1 MKKITQIRRSL
12 AATRSDGFTLLEVLI
27 ALLVLSVGLL
37 GIAGLQL
44 TSLRSNHSAYL
55 RSQATILAYDIL
67 DRMRANRA
75 QAQADN
81 TTADDYNTT
90 IATAEDLPDI
100 SGSPTQAA
108 KDLNSWGTAV
118 LALPGASA
126 TVKVNTDNTVS
137 VSISWDDS
145 RADQAPDRS
154 GTPVTAATQFQ
165 FQTEL

>member
-1 MKKITQIRRSL
+1 MKTTPTQIARPF
-12 AATRSDGFTLLEVLI
+12 ATGHSGGFTLLEVLI

-55 RSQATILAYDIL
+55 RSQATILGYDIL
-67 DRMRANRA
+67 DRIRANRA
-75 QAQADN
+75 QAQAGGYN
-81 TTADDYNTT
+81 ATIDD
-90 IATAEDLPDI
+90 
-100 SGSPTQAA
+100 A
-108 KDLNSWGTAV
+108 KDLPSTDDDPSQAAADLKSWGTDV
-118 LALPGASA
+118 LALPGAKASVNVSA
-126 TVKVNTDNTVS
+126 DNIVS

-154 GTPVTAATQFQ
+154 GTPVTATTQFQ

>member
-1 MKKITQIRRSL
+1 MHTNSPYIPRSF
-12 AATRSDGFTLLEVLI
+12 ATTRADGFTLLEVLI

-55 RSQATILAYDIL
+55 RSQATLLAYDIL

-75 QAQADN
+75 QAQTGGYDI
-81 TTADDYNTT
+81 T
-90 IATAEDLPDI
+90 IAGSSDLP
-100 SGSPTQAA
+100 STGGTPTQAA
-108 KDLNSWGTAV
+108 LDLNQWGTEV
-118 LALPGASA
+118 LALPEAKASVNVGA
-126 TVKVNTDNTVS
+126 DNVVD

-145 RADQAPDRS
+145 RADEAPDRS
-154 GTPVTAATQFQ
+154 GTPVTAATKFQ

>member
-1 MKKITQIRRSL
+1 MKTSTPIARSF
-12 AATRSDGFTLLEVLI
+12 AAGHSGGFTLLEVLI

-75 QAQADN
+75 QAQAD
-81 TTADDYNTT
+81 DYNTT
-90 IATAEDLPDI
+90 IAAVSDLPSI
-100 SGSPTQAA
+100 SDSSTQAA
-108 KDLNSWGTAV
+108 RDLNSWGTAV
-118 LALPGASA
+118 LALPAA
-126 TVKVNTDNTVS
+126 KAIVKVDANNIVS

-145 RADQAPDRS
+145 RADRAPDRS

-165 FQTEL
+165 FKTEF

>member
-1 MKKITQIRRSL
+1 MKTTPIQTTRPFVACGRSG
-12 AATRSDGFTLLEVLI
+12 GFTLLEVLV

-75 QAQADN
+75 QAQSGGYNA
-81 TTADDYNTT
+81 TIDD
-90 IATAEDLPDI
+90 AKDLPSTDDD
-100 SGSPTQAA
+100 SSQAA
-108 KDLNSWGTAV
+108 ADLNSWGTDV
-118 LALPGASA
+118 LALPGAKASVSVDSDNV
-126 TVKVNTDNTVS
+126 VK

-145 RADQAPDRS
+145 HADQASDRS
-154 GTPVTAATQFQ
+154 GTPVTAETQFQ

>member
-1 MKKITQIRRSL
+1 MQTSPTQIPRSF
-12 AATRSDGFTLLEVLI
+12 AARGRSGGFTLIEVLV

-67 DRMRANRA
+67 ERMRANRA
-75 QAQADN
+75 QL
-81 TTADDYNTT
+81 DDYASIT
-90 IATAEDLPDI
+90 IDDAEDLPAI
-100 SGSPTQAA
+100 SGTPTQAA
-108 KDLNSWGTAV
+108 VDLNRWGTDL
-118 LALPGASA
+118 LALLPEAKA
-126 TVKVNTDNTVS
+126 IVNVDTDNIVS

-145 RADQAPDRS
+145 RADRAPDRS
-154 GTPVTAATQFQ
+154 GTPVTDPAQFQ